1 MEYIKSDFNIKPVDT
16 SIKKTSGFMGW
27 TWLMTQSGVSVTLQ
41 MLYKLKTSKVFEKPK
56 PGEGRAADLVEED
69 PFAVQ
74 MVSWCPQ
81 SRIFCV
87 VGISAHIILYRFSKY
102 DANTQ
107 IVVSEHLKAL
117 KGNVSWRFG
126 AWIVFCQ
133 LLLWRLQWLCSWPMW
148 SNLNSI
154 H

>member
-1 MEYIKSDFNIKPVDT
+1 
-16 SIKKTSGFMGW
+16 
-27 TWLMTQSGVSVTLQ
+27 

-56 PGEGRAADLVEED
+56 PGEGRAAELVEED
-69 PFAVQ
+69 PFAIQ

-107 IVVSEHLKAL
+107 IVVSEIRIKMKSDILVIWYDVRSASKVQCYSYKLLHAFLLILCRGSSNTSICITIIQSLK
-117 KGNVSWRFG
+117 
-126 AWIVFCQ
+126 
-133 LLLWRLQWLCSWPMW
+133 LL
-148 SNLNSI
+148 
-154 H
+154 

>member
-1 MEYIKSDFNIKPVDT
+1 
-16 SIKKTSGFMGW
+16 
-27 TWLMTQSGVSVTLQ
+27 

-69 PFAVQ
+69 PFAIQ

-107 IVVSEHLKAL
+107 IVVSEIQISRTAAVKCEMLSFAL
-117 KGNVSWRFG
+117 FSMGVVILS
-126 AWIVFCQ
+126 
-133 LLLWRLQWLCSWPMW
+133 P
-148 SNLNSI
+148 
-154 H
+154 

>member
-1 MEYIKSDFNIKPVDT
+1 
-16 SIKKTSGFMGW
+16 
-27 TWLMTQSGVSVTLQ
+27 

-56 PGEGRAADLVEED
+56 ASEGRVADLVEED

-102 DANTQ
+102 EANTQ
-107 IVVSEHLKAL
+107 IVVSDTSQS
-117 KGNVSWRFG
+117 GCCYR
-126 AWIVFCQ
+126 Q
-133 LLLWRLQWLCSWPMW
+133 LGLL
-148 SNLNSI
+148 
-154 H
+154 

>member
-1 MEYIKSDFNIKPVDT
+1 MFNI
-16 SIKKTSGFMGW
+16 SIISLKLIK
-27 TWLMTQSGVSVTLQ
+27 LVTLQ

-56 PGEGRAADLVEED
+56 PGEGRAAELVEED

-87 VGISAHIILYRFSKY
+87 VGISAHIILYRFSKN

-107 IVVSEHLKAL
+107 IVVSE
-117 KGNVSWRFG
+117 
-126 AWIVFCQ
+126 IVFKNCSHPCD
-133 LLLWRLQWLCSWPMW
+133 LMLCVQCK
-148 SNLNSI
+148 
-154 H
+154 

>member
-1 MEYIKSDFNIKPVDT
+1 
-16 SIKKTSGFMGW
+16 
-27 TWLMTQSGVSVTLQ
+27 
-41 MLYKLKTSKVFEKPK
+41 MLYKLKTSKAFEKLK
-56 PGEGRAADLVEED
+56 PGEGRAAELVEED

-107 IVVSEHLKAL
+107 IVVS
-117 KGNVSWRFG
+117 G
-126 AWIVFCQ
+126 
-133 LLLWRLQWLCSWPMW
+133 LLLGWYSTVPPLRPNKPRQNQHLHNTNDLFPWMDGWI
-148 SNLNSI
+148 NVVDD
-154 H
+154 